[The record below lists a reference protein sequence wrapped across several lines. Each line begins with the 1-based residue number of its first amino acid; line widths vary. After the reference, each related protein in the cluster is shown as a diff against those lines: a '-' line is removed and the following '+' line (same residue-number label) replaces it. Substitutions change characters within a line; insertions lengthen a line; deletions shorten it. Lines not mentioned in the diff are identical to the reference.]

1 VGAKGFIGLSK
12 PRMSVGVI
20 KAIGKVSKG
29 HWIRGGQWAL
39 WVVVKG
45 HFQEIFGHTWA
56 MS

>member
-1 VGAKGFIGLSK
+1 MGAKGFIGLSK

-45 HFQEIFGHTWA
+45 HFQVIFGHTWA